1 MTSIDWGSIG
11 TIASTVALV
20 LAGFLWLATKIF
32 NLGKTSQRLD
42 SIESD
47 LTDVRQDIKTL
58 GDRLDQR
65 MDKLILTIA
74 ESRNK

>member
-1 MTSIDWGSIG
+1 MTAIDWTSIG

-20 LAGFLWLATKIF
+20 MGGFLWVATRIF
-32 NLGKTSQRLD
+32 NLGKTTQRLD

-47 LTDVRQDIKTL
+47 LTDVRQEIKSM
-58 GDRLDQR
+58 GDQLVQR

-74 ESRNK
+74 ESRSK

>member
-1 MTSIDWGSIG
+1 MTAIDWTSIG

-20 LAGFLWLATKIF
+20 LGGFLWVTTKIF

-47 LTDVRQDIKTL
+47 LTDVRKDIKTL

-74 ESRNK
+74 DSQSK

>member
-1 MTSIDWGSIG
+1 MIDWTSIG

-20 LAGFLWLATKIF
+20 MGGFLWVATKIF

-47 LTDVRQDIKTL
+47 LSDVRQEIKAL
-58 GDRLDQR
+58 GERLDQR
-65 MDKLILTIA
+65 MDKLILTISD
-74 ESRNK
+74 SRSK